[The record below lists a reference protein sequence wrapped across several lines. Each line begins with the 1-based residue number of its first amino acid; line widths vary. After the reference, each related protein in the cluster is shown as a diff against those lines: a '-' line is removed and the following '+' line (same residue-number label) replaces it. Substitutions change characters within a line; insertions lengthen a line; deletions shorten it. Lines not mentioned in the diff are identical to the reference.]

1 MCRIIVECSTITGST
16 AYSASGILVKNAN
29 FPEEADRNRKRLPS
43 GGRHQS
49 GQSTVLLKN
58 VVPVEGTASCVFV
71 ERKPDGLTAYST
83 AKPFLRIQLQ
93 SRKFSQK
100 ETACCKSYLLIS
112 SFKDLILL
120 LLIILPGLIELKIKN
135 NCYPNSNCNEFGFG
149 IYHLQQL

>member
-58 VVPVEGTASCVFV
+58 VVPVEGCVFCFH
-71 ERKPDGLTAYST
+71 ETQTPDGLTAYSA
-83 AKPFLRIQLQ
+83 AKPFLRI
-93 SRKFSQK
+93 
-100 ETACCKSYLLIS
+100 
-112 SFKDLILL
+112 
-120 LLIILPGLIELKIKN
+120 
-135 NCYPNSNCNEFGFG
+135 
-149 IYHLQQL
+149 

>member
-58 VVPVEGTASCVFV
+58 VVPVEGIGSGVGSLQATELNEKKLV
-71 ERKPDGLTAYST
+71 EKGP
-83 AKPFLRIQLQ
+83 
-93 SRKFSQK
+93 SRVDP
-100 ETACCKSYLLIS
+100 LLVPKMI
-112 SFKDLILL
+112 
-120 LLIILPGLIELKIKN
+120 KI
-135 NCYPNSNCNEFGFG
+135 GRA
-149 IYHLQQL
+149 HV

>member
-71 ERKPDGLTAYST
+71 NPEKPDVPLNKNDA
-83 AKPFLRIQLQ
+83 F
-93 SRKFSQK
+93 QK
-100 ETACCKSYLLIS
+100 VQKRRVQEKR
-112 SFKDLILL
+112 
-120 LLIILPGLIELKIKN
+120 
-135 NCYPNSNCNEFGFG
+135 
-149 IYHLQQL
+149 

>member
-71 ERKPDGLTAYST
+71 KRKPDGLTAI
-83 AKPFLRIQLQ
+83 KPLNRPLPKLR
-93 SRKFSQK
+93 SR
-100 ETACCKSYLLIS
+100 LICHYGL
-112 SFKDLILL
+112 FK
-120 LLIILPGLIELKIKN
+120 
-135 NCYPNSNCNEFGFG
+135 
-149 IYHLQQL
+149 

>member
-58 VVPVEGTASCVFV
+58 VVPVEGTTFLSRTVDCSTWCFLFKVFLMCVRTF
-71 ERKPDGLTAYST
+71 
-83 AKPFLRIQLQ
+83 Q
-93 SRKFSQK
+93 
-100 ETACCKSYLLIS
+100 
-112 SFKDLILL
+112 
-120 LLIILPGLIELKIKN
+120 
-135 NCYPNSNCNEFGFG
+135 
-149 IYHLQQL
+149 

>member
-71 ERKPDGLTAYST
+71 KRKSYGLTARYAVKPLPLPSSGVACHREKYQRSPTIFCPVLPQFHRGYSFMCPVRFFW
-83 AKPFLRIQLQ
+83 KPVLNAWLRIV
-93 SRKFSQK
+93 F
-100 ETACCKSYLLIS
+100 
-112 SFKDLILL
+112 
-120 LLIILPGLIELKIKN
+120 
-135 NCYPNSNCNEFGFG
+135 
-149 IYHLQQL
+149 H

>member
-71 ERKPDGLTAYST
+71 KRKRNGLTAF
-83 AKPFLRIQLQ
+83 ADNRPK
-93 SRKFSQK
+93 
-100 ETACCKSYLLIS
+100 
-112 SFKDLILL
+112 
-120 LLIILPGLIELKIKN
+120 G
-135 NCYPNSNCNEFGFG
+135 
-149 IYHLQQL
+149 

>member
-71 ERKPDGLTAYST
+71 KRKQEY
-83 AKPFLRIQLQ
+83 
-93 SRKFSQK
+93 
-100 ETACCKSYLLIS
+100 YLLNNRYLQEVYRIMGN
-112 SFKDLILL
+112 D
-120 LLIILPGLIELKIKN
+120 IETSVFL
-135 NCYPNSNCNEFGFG
+135 
-149 IYHLQQL
+149 